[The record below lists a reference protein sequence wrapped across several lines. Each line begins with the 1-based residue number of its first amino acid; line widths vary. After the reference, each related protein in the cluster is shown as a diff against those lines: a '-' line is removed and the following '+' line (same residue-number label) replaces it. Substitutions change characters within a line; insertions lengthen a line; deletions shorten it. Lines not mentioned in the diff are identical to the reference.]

1 MEKWKR
7 NRMLILTRRAGEAI
21 LIDGGVRIVVLGT
34 EGGGV
39 RLGIEAPPFV
49 GIIREEVVT
58 RGQEGQAGDQP
69 PQQAKARKEVSSG
82 LDRASREDERGFQRD
97 EAGARGDEAGV
108 RRDESGVRRDEK
120 SDRGDEAGPRGNE
133 MGPRA
138 IESDPLRE

>member
-39 RLGIEAPPFV
+39 RLGIEAPSFV
-49 GIIREEVVT
+49 GIVREEVVK
-58 RGQEGQAGDQP
+58 RGEEEQAGGQP
-69 PQQAKARKEVSSG
+69 PQQEKARKERSNG
-82 LDRASREDERGFQRD
+82 LDRASREDERAERRD
-97 EAGARGDEAGV
+97 EKSARGDEA
-108 RRDESGVRRDEK
+108 
-120 SDRGDEAGPRGNE
+120 APQGNE